1 MKNFLAMLVIAFIL
15 LISYSTACLAK
26 DMYVG
31 DINKLN
37 LRSGKGVKY
46 RVITTLGPGERVTVI
61 STAGEWTK
69 IGTMDGNEGWVV
81 SRYLTSE
88 KPAKIKIEDLK
99 IQMETLQEQLE
110 IAALEKRKLKEENI
124 SLTTCLNENSIKLGN
139 VEKSFNDLKTD
150 SREYITLKEKYD
162 KIAKEVNKKDA
173 RIKSLEKKVDD
184 QYIAIAIKWSL
195 TGAGIL
201 LAGFFLGSRTK
212 RKRSSLL

>member
-1 MKNFLAMLVIAFIL
+1 MIALIL
-15 LISYSTACLAK
+15 SISYTTICLAK

-46 RVITTLGPGERVTVI
+46 RVITTLGPGEKVTVI

-81 SRYLTSE
+81 SRYLTGE
-88 KPAKIKIEDLK
+88 IPANVKIEDLK

-110 IAALEKRKLKEENI
+110 IATLENRKLNEENI
-124 SLTTCLNENSIKLGN
+124 SLTTRMNETSIKLGN
-139 VEKSFNDLKTD
+139 VEKSFKTLQTD
-150 SREYITLKEKYD
+150 SKEYLTLKEKYN
-162 KIAKEVNKKDA
+162 KIAKEVDKKNA
-173 RIKSLEKKVDD
+173 RITSLGKKVDD

-201 LAGFFLGSRTK
+201 LVGFFLGFRSK

>member
-1 MKNFLAMLVIAFIL
+1 MKNYLAMLMIAFIL

-46 RVITTLGPGERVTVI
+46 RVITTLGPGEKVTVK

-69 IGTMDGNEGWVV
+69 IGTIDGNEGWVV
-81 SRYLTSE
+81 SRYLTGE
-88 KPAKIKIEDLK
+88 KPANVKIEDLK
-99 IQMETLQEQLE
+99 IQMETLQEHLE
-110 IAALEKRKLKEENI
+110 IATLENRKLKEENI
-124 SLTTCLNENSIKLGN
+124 SLTTRLNENSLKLGN
-139 VEKSFNDLKTD
+139 VKKSLNDLKTD
-150 SREYITLKEKYD
+150 SGQYLTLKEKYD
-162 KIAKEVNKKDA
+162 KIAKEANKKDIK
-173 RIKSLEKKVDD
+173 IKSLEKKVDD
-184 QYIAIAIKWSL
+184 QYIAVAMKWSM

-201 LAGFFLGSRTK
+201 LVGFFLGNRTK